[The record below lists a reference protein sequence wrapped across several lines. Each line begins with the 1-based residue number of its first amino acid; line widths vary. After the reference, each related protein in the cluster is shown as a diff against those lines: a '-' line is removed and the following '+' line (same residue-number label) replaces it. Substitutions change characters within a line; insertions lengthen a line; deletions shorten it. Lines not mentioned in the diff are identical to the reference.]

1 MIIKFEEALS
11 DGVGVDVGI
20 DKVDGGDGGEENG
33 LDLSTRRWW
42 E

>member
-11 DGVGVDVGI
+11 DGIGVGI

-33 LDLSTRRWW
+33 LDLSARRWW